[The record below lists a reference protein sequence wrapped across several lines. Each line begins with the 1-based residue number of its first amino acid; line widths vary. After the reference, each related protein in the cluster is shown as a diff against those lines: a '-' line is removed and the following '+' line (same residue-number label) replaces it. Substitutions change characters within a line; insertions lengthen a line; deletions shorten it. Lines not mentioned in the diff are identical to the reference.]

1 MDYKL
6 NENCLCLFFEGE
18 INSANAL
25 EKEKEIDLVISN
37 NSFFSLILDFD
48 KLNYISSAG
57 LRIILKLKQK
67 YQNVSVINVNPEVY
81 EILDM
86 TGFSTIM
93 DVKRALKEISV
104 EGAKVIGN
112 GFFSTVYR
120 LDQDTIIK
128 VFNRTSD
135 ENQIE
140 RELKLA
146 KEAFILGVPTAIS
159 YDIVKVNDKLGVRFE
174 MLDCMSLRDAFRD
187 YPDRYDELLDRYVRL
202 LKTINSTEC
211 FNDEVPDIK
220 KFFIKK
226 VEDIKE
232 YLDIDHYNKLH
243 KLIESV
249 KDSNNF
255 VHGDCHFKN
264 IMVQGDEF
272 LLIDMDTL
280 SKGHFIFELAS
291 LRAPYVAFEEDS
303 KGNSLAFL
311 GMDSAFVSK
320 LFYDLL
326 DKYFDGVTEAQ
337 KDKIALVCYLHM
349 VWWNRV
355 NEPGNMIRFE
365 GCKERL
371 IKLLDEY
378 DDLEV

>member
-18 INSANAL
+18 INSGNAL
-25 EKEKEIDLVISN
+25 EKEKEIDSIISN
-37 NSFFSLILDFD
+37 NSFSSLILDFD

-93 DVKRALKEISV
+93 DVKKALKEISV

-174 MLDCMSLRDAFRD
+174 MLDCM
-187 YPDRYDELLDRYVRL
+187 YY
-202 LKTINSTEC
+202 
-211 FNDEVPDIK
+211 
-220 KFFIKK
+220 
-226 VEDIKE
+226 
-232 YLDIDHYNKLH
+232 
-243 KLIESV
+243 
-249 KDSNNF
+249 
-255 VHGDCHFKN
+255 
-264 IMVQGDEF
+264 
-272 LLIDMDTL
+272 
-280 SKGHFIFELAS
+280 
-291 LRAPYVAFEEDS
+291 
-303 KGNSLAFL
+303 
-311 GMDSAFVSK
+311 
-320 LFYDLL
+320 
-326 DKYFDGVTEAQ
+326 GV
-337 KDKIALVCYLHM
+337 
-349 VWWNRV
+349 
-355 NEPGNMIRFE
+355 
-365 GCKERL
+365 
-371 IKLLDEY
+371 
-378 DDLEV
+378 

>member
-18 INSANAL
+18 INSGNAL

-37 NSFFSLILDFD
+37 NSFSSLILDFD

-93 DVKRALKEISV
+93 DVKKALKEISV

-264 IMVQGDEF
+264 IMVQGNEF

-311 GMDSAFVSK
+311 GMDGTFVSK

-326 DKYFDGVTEAQ
+326 DKYFGGVTEAQ